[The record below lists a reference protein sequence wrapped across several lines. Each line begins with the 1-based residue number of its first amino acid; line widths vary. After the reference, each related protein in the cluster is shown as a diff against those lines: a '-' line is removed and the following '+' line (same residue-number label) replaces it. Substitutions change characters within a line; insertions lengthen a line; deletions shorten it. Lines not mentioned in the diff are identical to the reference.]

1 MNRQGRMLVSGAFLS
16 SQRIFEYG
24 YVPVTVS
31 EMPVPQLSHKSRN
44 GPITAICG
52 GRPAMTRKKLPIKK
66 KKVVCVGT
74 ESNLNVTLTVPARIV
89 LFFFFESNSFLLVLV
104 CHTASKS

>member
-66 KKVVCVGT
+66 KKSGLRWNGKQPKCHAHC
-74 ESNLNVTLTVPARIV
+74 SSADR
-89 LFFFFESNSFLLVLV
+89 FFFFRVKLVFARPRLPYG
-104 CHTASKS
+104 